1 MTIKPLTNSEVQ
13 EILEKAVQK
22 IATLNESSN
31 DSEPLVFLQ
40 SYFML
45 LQTLSKSNNDTPGLR
60 SMGLEQGMN
69 LAREVVS
76 LNGNSLAKVR
86 FDMKSIARG
95 INFS

>member
-1 MTIKPLTNSEVQ
+1 MTTKPLTNSDVQ
-13 EILEKAVQK
+13 ETLEKAIQK

-45 LQTLSKSNNDTPGLR
+45 LKALSNSNNDTPGLR

-69 LAREVVS
+69 LARDIIS
-76 LNGNSLAKVR
+76 LSDNSLSKVR
-86 FDMKSIARG
+86 FDMKSIAHG
-95 INFS
+95 INFF